1 MAETQT
7 NEAMSAAA
15 ADVLETMFFSPV
27 MGEAASDASCSEP
40 VLMARLKF
48 SGGRSGS
55 FTIRVSAR
63 AAATIAANFLGEET
77 DDPEPAQVRDV
88 VCEMANMICGSVLSR
103 LDREAHFDLQ
113 HPELVEACGEPAL
126 GSVCSLFEIE
136 GGQVAL
142 CLQLDSAA

>member
-7 NEAMSAAA
+7 TEALSAAA
-15 ADVLETMFFSPV
+15 ADVLETMFFTPV
-27 MGEAASDASCSEP
+27 ISEATPDESSSEP
-40 VLMARLKF
+40 ELMARLKF

-55 FTIRVSAR
+55 FTIRVSAG

-77 DDPEPAQVRDV
+77 DSPEPGQVRDV

-113 HPELVEACGEPAL
+113 HPELVEACSEPAL

>member
-1 MAETQT
+1 MPEIPIAE
-7 NEAMSAAA
+7 ALSAAA
-15 ADVLETMFFSPV
+15 ADVLETMFFSPL
-27 MGEAASDASCSEP
+27 MGEATPDASCSEP
-40 VLMARLKF
+40 ALMARLKF

-55 FTIRVSAR
+55 FTIRVSAG
-63 AAATIAANFLGEET
+63 AAGTIAANFLGEET
-77 DDPEPAQVRDV
+77 DTPEPGQVRDV

-113 HPELVEACGEPAL
+113 HPELVEACSEPAL
-126 GSVCSLFEIE
+126 GSICSLFEIE

>member
-1 MAETQT
+1 MAEISID
-7 NEAMSAAA
+7 EALFAAA

-27 MGEAASDASCSEP
+27 MGEATPDPSCAEP
-40 VLMARLKF
+40 SLMACLKF

-55 FTIRVSAR
+55 FTIRVSAG

-77 DDPEPAQVRDV
+77 GAPEPGQVRDV

-113 HPELVEACGEPAL
+113 HPELVEACSEPTL

-136 GGQVAL
+136 GGKVAL